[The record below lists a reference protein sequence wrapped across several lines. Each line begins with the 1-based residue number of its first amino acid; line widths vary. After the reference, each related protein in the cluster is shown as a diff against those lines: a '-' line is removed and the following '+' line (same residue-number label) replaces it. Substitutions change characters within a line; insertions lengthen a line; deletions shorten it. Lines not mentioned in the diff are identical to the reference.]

1 MRRIRRDHEA
11 AALTAAESEE
21 ALGAVM
27 TEAHWCISITFSS
40 SPVSSSV
47 LPGKIYHMAPD

>member
-27 TEAHWCISITFSS
+27 TEAH
-40 SPVSSSV
+40 
-47 LPGKIYHMAPD
+47 